1 MTRMDRDGLDL
12 GFYAALI
19 ALGIVLGAWLNVGDV
34 QASEPSP
41 TPVPTLAPDAYDDGY
56 QPPIDSPVCV
66 EDDPCW
72 DCETMGNR
80 ICGPLMREGASS
92 HTLLPDTAM
101 PAHDGPSVPGFALLL
116 LVVSGYFTWRAW
128 MYPDTREYVCAGFVA
143 DGDGSY
149 ADPYGTYCLDCG
161 RAEYTHTEVR
171 S

>member
-19 ALGIVLGAWLNVGDV
+19 ALGIVLGAWLNVGD
-34 QASEPSP
+34 ARAYEPSP
-41 TPVPTLAPDAYDDGY
+41 
-56 QPPIDSPVCV
+56 SPAQACV
-66 EDDPCW
+66 EDEPCW

-80 ICGPLMREGASS
+80 ICGYDVREGASA
-92 HTLLPDTAM
+92 HTLPARTLPDTAM

-116 LVVSGYFTWRAW
+116 LVVAGYFTWRAW